1 MQFSEAQLLHLLA
14 AWMWPFLRVGGFVMA
29 APVIGTR
36 AVPVRVRMIFAL
48 ALTAVLAPVTAPAA
62 GYAPLGAESVLVGM
76 HQVVIGAT
84 IGLVLRLTFFV
95 FEFAGQ
101 LVSQQTGLGF
111 ASLVD
116 PTSGA
121 QVPVLAH
128 FYIILAT
135 LLFFSFNAHLVLIE
149 LLAESFTLVPVGA
162 QGLTSAGAEVI
173 LEWTGALIAD
183 GLLLG
188 LPVIVALLAINFALG
203 VMGRAAPQLNILA
216 VGFPVM
222 ILFGMMLVLL
232 TLDGL
237 GAAAERLFGDAFATL
252 TATLE
257 AR

>member
-1 MQFSEAQLLHLLA
+1 MHFTEAQLLQGMM
-14 AWMWPFLRVGGFVMA
+14 AWLWPFLRVGGFVMA

-36 AVPVRVRMIFAL
+36 AVPTRIRVVL
-48 ALTAVLAPVTAPAA
+48 ALLLTSVLAPLAAAPAID
-62 GYAPLGAESVLVGM
+62 PLSASGLLTAAQ
-76 HQVVIGAT
+76 QVVVGAT

-128 FYIILAT
+128 FYIVLAT
-135 LLFFSFNAHLVLIE
+135 LLFFTVDAHLVLVQ
-149 LLAESFTLVPVGA
+149 LLADSFRLLPIGPVGIA
-162 QGLTSAGAEVI
+162 AAGAEGIVS
-173 LEWTGALIAD
+173 WTGELIAD

-203 VMGRAAPQLNILA
+203 VMARAAPQLNIFA
-216 VGFPVM
+216 VGFPLM
-222 ILFGMMLVLL
+222 ILFGMVLVVL
-232 TLDGL
+232 TLEGFDEAAIGL
-237 GAAAERLFGDAFATL
+237 FDSGIVAAHAV
-252 TATLE
+252 LE

>member
-1 MQFSEAQLLHLLA
+1 MHFSEAELLHMVA
-14 AWMWPFLRVGGFVMA
+14 AWMWPFIRIGGFVMA

-36 AVPVRVRMIFAL
+36 AVPMRVRLIFAL

-62 GYAPLGAESVLVGM
+62 GYDPLAAGSLLIAL
-76 HQVVIGAT
+76 QQLVIGAT

-116 PTSGA
+116 PSTGA

-135 LLFFSFNAHLVLIE
+135 LLFFALNAHLVLIE
-149 LLAESFTLVPVGA
+149 LLAESFTLVPVGP

-173 LEWTGALIAD
+173 LEWTGELIAD
-183 GLLLG
+183 GLLIG

-203 VMGRAAPQLNILA
+203 VMGRAAPQLNIFA

-222 ILFGMMLVLL
+222 ILFGITLVVL
-232 TLDGL
+232 TLDGF
-237 GAAAERLFGDAFATL
+237 GAAAERLFAGAFDTL
-252 TATLE
+252 VATLE

>member
-1 MQFSEAQLLHLLA
+1 MHFTEAQLLQGMA
-14 AWMWPFLRVGGFVMA
+14 AWLWPFLRVGGFVMA

-36 AVPVRVRMIFAL
+36 AVPTRIRVVL
-48 ALTAVLAPVTAPAA
+48 ALLLTSVLAPLAAAPDIDPLSAQGLLTAAQ
-62 GYAPLGAESVLVGM
+62 
-76 HQVVIGAT
+76 QVVVGAT

-128 FYIILAT
+128 FYIVLAT
-135 LLFFSFNAHLVLIE
+135 LLFFTIDAHLVLVE
-149 LLAESFTLVPVGA
+149 LLADSFRLLPIGTGGITA
-162 QGLTSAGAEVI
+162 AGAEVI
-173 LEWTGALIAD
+173 VGWTGQLVAD

-188 LPVIVALLAINFALG
+188 LPVIVALLAINFSLG
-203 VMGRAAPQLNILA
+203 VMARAAPQLNIFA
-216 VGFPVM
+216 VGFPLM
-222 ILFGMMLVLL
+222 ILFGMMLVIL
-232 TLDGL
+232 TLEGFD
-237 GAAAERLFGDAFATL
+237 AAATGLFDSGFDAAH
-252 TATLE
+252 AVLE